1 MLLVFVAITLLT
13 IVSAGLA
20 LFAKASTPAYYFRDF
35 SWQCYFQAY
44 LYELMMFFIL
54 NAVVIFFSSI
64 TTSSFLTLLFSVAT
78 YITGQTIEE
87 VLQFFKKEAVQNGIS
102 SPLNETFIGI
112 IQYVF
117 PNFSAFD
124 IKILASH
131 GKLISADHTY
141 AIMGYAIIYTLV
153 LLFFS
158 SLIFSR
164 REFN

>member
-1 MLLVFVAITLLT
+1 
-13 IVSAGLA
+13 
-20 LFAKASTPAYYFRDF
+20 
-35 SWQCYFQAY
+35 
-44 LYELMMFFIL
+44 
-54 NAVVIFFSSI
+54 
-64 TTSSFLTLLFSVAT
+64 LTLLFSVAT
-78 YITGQTIEE
+78 YIAGQTIEE
-87 VLQFFKKEAVQNGIS
+87 VLQFFKKEALQSGNS
-102 SPLNETFIGI
+102 SPLNEAFIGI

-131 GKLISADHTY
+131 GKLVSTGHTY
-141 AIMGYAIIYTLV
+141 AIIAYSLIYTLL